1 MGKGFNIREG
11 GSQMQTPDPFCFVLH
26 RVIETRPTLLTWLR
40 QQRRLKTCSR

>member
-11 GSQMQTPDPFCFVLH
+11 GSQMQAPDPFCFVLL